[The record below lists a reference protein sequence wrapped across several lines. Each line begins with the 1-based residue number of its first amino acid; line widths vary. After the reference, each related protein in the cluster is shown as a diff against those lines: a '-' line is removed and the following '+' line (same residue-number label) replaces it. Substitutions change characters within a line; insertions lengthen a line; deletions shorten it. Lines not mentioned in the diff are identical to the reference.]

1 MPTSWRIV
9 KSRYA
14 VAAFDGEGARL
25 YGGRWNSPGTRM
37 VYTAQSQALAILE
50 ILVHLERAGILPS
63 YSLCAAHF
71 EEDLVEA
78 LDPEALPDNWRSY
91 PSSSG
96 LRAIGDAWV
105 AEQTSAVLE
114 VPSVIVDD
122 ESNYL
127 INPAHPDFFSITTSE
142 PRPFEFDARLFA

>member
-1 MPTSWRIV
+1 M
-9 KSRYA
+9 KSRY
-14 VAAFDGEGARL
+14 VDTAFDGEGARL

-50 ILVHLERAGILPS
+50 VLVHLQKAGVLPS

-78 LDPEALPDNWRSY
+78 LDLEALPDNWRSY
-91 PSSSG
+91 PSPSG

-105 AEQTSAVLE
+105 VEQTSAVLE

-127 INPAHPDFFSITTSE
+127 INPAHPDFPSITISE
-142 PRPFEFDARLFA
+142 PRPFELDARLFR

>member
-1 MPTSWRIV
+1 MPTGWRIM

-50 ILVHLERAGILPS
+50 VLVHLEKVGLLLS
-63 YSLCAAHF
+63 YPLCAADF
-71 EEDLVEA
+71 AEDLVEA
-78 LDPEALPDNWRSY
+78 LDPEALPENWRSY
-91 PSSSG
+91 PSPSG
-96 LRAIGDAWV
+96 LRVIGDSWIA
-105 AEQTSAVLE
+105 QRTSAVLE

-127 INPAHPDFFSITTSE
+127 INPAHPDFPSITIGE
-142 PRPFEFDARLFA
+142 PRPFDFDVRLFR

>member
-1 MPTSWRIV
+1 M

-14 VAAFDGEGARL
+14 DAAFDGEGARL

-50 ILVHLERAGILPS
+50 VLVHLEKAGVLPF

-91 PSSSG
+91 PSPSG
-96 LRAIGDAWV
+96 LRVIGDVWV
-105 AEQTSAVLE
+105 AEQSSAVLE
-114 VPSVIVDD
+114 VPNVIVDD

-127 INPAHPDFFSITTSE
+127 IDPAHPAFSSITISE
-142 PRPFEFDARLFA
+142 PRPFDFDARLFA

>member
-1 MPTSWRIV
+1 M

-14 VAAFDGEGARL
+14 GAAFDGEGARL

-50 ILVHLERAGILPS
+50 VLVHLEKVGVLPS

-91 PSSSG
+91 LSPSG
-96 LRAIGDAWV
+96 LRVIGDAWI
-105 AEQTSAVLE
+105 AQQTSAVLE

-127 INPAHPDFFSITTSE
+127 INPAHPDFSSITIGE
-142 PRPFEFDARLFA
+142 PRSFEFDARLFA